1 MFRFA
6 YRNRGKVDCL
16 DFRSEDLCNDGSSS
30 CSVKHAP
37 IYTNL
42 RKPGG
47 SHEGG
52 EAMRRLTALRI
63 FACSPFMQSVE
74 AVVLDGISFAGN
86 CITTTSLTRV
96 GPYDSTPA
104 MKIGG
109 VWREKQWMVE
119 RR

>member
-1 MFRFA
+1 
-6 YRNRGKVDCL
+6 
-16 DFRSEDLCNDGSSS
+16 
-30 CSVKHAP
+30 
-37 IYTNL
+37 
-42 RKPGG
+42 
-47 SHEGG
+47 
-52 EAMRRLTALRI
+52 
-63 FACSPFMQSVE
+63 MQSVE